1 MAFSGLFLIDYS
13 FALVLLVE
21 VLPMAVT

>member
-1 MAFSGLFLIDYS
+1 LIDYS